1 MAHTGPT
8 NSSAGAEREKI
19 AQARQNPSAMFDRPQ
34 DVLMANDLSRDEK
47 RAILEQW
54 KQDAM
59 QLQKATEENMAGGE
73 PSKIEE
79 VTQALRTLD
88 PT

>member
-8 NSSAGAEREKI
+8 NSHTGAEREKI
-19 AQARQNPSAMFDRPQ
+19 AQAKQNPSAMFDRPQ

-54 KQDAM
+54 KQDAI
-59 QLQKATEENMAGGE
+59 QLQTATEENMAGGE

-79 VTQALRTLD
+79 VVEALSTLD

>member
-1 MAHTGPT
+1 MAQSGPI
-8 NSSAGAEREKI
+8 NSSAGGEREKM
-19 AQARQNPSAMFDRPQ
+19 AQARQNPAAMFDRPQ

-54 KQDAM
+54 KQDAI

-79 VTQALRTLD
+79 VVEALRTLD

>member
-1 MAHTGPT
+1 MPHSSPI
-8 NSSAGAEREKI
+8 NSSGGEREKI
-19 AQARQNPSAMFDRPQ
+19 VQAKQNPAAMFDRPQ

-54 KQDAM
+54 KQDAI
-59 QLQKATEENMAGGE
+59 QLQVATEENMAGGE

-79 VTQALRTLD
+79 VVEALRTLD

>member
-1 MAHTGPT
+1 MASVTT
-8 NSSAGAEREKI
+8 NNEREKL
-19 AQARQNPSAMFDRPQ
+19 ATAKQNPAACFDRPQ
-34 DVLMANDLSRDEK
+34 DVLMANDLSKDEK

-59 QLQKATEENMAGGE
+59 LLQTATDENMAGGE

-79 VTQALRTLD
+79 VALALRALD

>member
-1 MAHTGPT
+1 MASVIP
-8 NSSAGAEREKI
+8 SSEREKI
-19 AQARQNPSAMFDRPQ
+19 AAAKQNPAAMFDRPQ
-34 DVLMANDLSRDEK
+34 DVLMANDLSKDEK

-59 QLQKATEENMAGGE
+59 LLQTATDENMAGGE

-79 VTQALRTLD
+79 VAEALRALD

>member
-1 MAHTGPT
+1 MGQTSLGV
-8 NSSAGAEREKI
+8 GEREKI
-19 AQARQNPSAMFDRPQ
+19 AKAKQNPAAMFERPQ
-34 DVLMANDLSRDEK
+34 DVLMANDLSKDEK

-59 QLQKATEENMAGGE
+59 LLQTATDENMAGGE

-79 VTQALRTLD
+79 VAEALRTLD
-88 PT
+88 PA